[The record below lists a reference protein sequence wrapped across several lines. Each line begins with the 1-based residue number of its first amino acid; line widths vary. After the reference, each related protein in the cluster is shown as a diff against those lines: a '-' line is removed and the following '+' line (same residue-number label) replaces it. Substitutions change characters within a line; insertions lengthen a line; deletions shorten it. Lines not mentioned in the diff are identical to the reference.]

1 MSQNLKIN
9 STKMFLTLI
18 EFNNDHLLDENSNIS
33 LPEQYDSQD
42 IGLNIFTNP
51 NAFTEEGEGDE

>member
-1 MSQNLKIN
+1 
-9 STKMFLTLI
+9 MFLTLI